1 MNGFL
6 LRSLLLAVS
15 AVALVLHLP
24 GLFVDTLGALLL
36 AALVI
41 GLANGG
47 LRTFFSKRNWSFGWL
62 RLSLAAAVV
71 DLLLWSAAMLFLPGF
86 RIDSVVQACG
96 ALFALSICSAA
107 LSIMLQD
114 R

>member
-6 LRSLLLAVS
+6 LRSLLLAVLT
-15 AVALVLHLP
+15 VALVLHLP

-36 AALVI
+36 AALLL

-47 LRTFFSKRNWSFGWL
+47 LRTFFSKRNWSLGWL
-62 RLSLAAAVV
+62 KLSLAAAAVN
-71 DLLLWSAAMLFLPGF
+71 LLLWAATMSVLPGF
-86 RIDSVVQACG
+86 RIDSVIQACG

-107 LSIMLQD
+107 LSRMLQD